1 MPILVFTDLD
11 GSLME
16 RETYSMEPARLAL
29 QTLQSREIPV
39 IINSSKTA
47 QEIQAVQK
55 KLGLSEA
62 FVSENG
68 ASLYLPKADEIRE
81 FGQPRE
87 TWLGAVHQ
95 LRAKEKYLFTGFY
108 DWSAREISKL
118 TGLSQE
124 QAKLSKIRQYSEPIL
139 WGDSVDARAKFE
151 RRIAQLGLRLLEGGR
166 FLSIQSHF
174 DKSNAMNW
182 MIQQQPAPPKSQP
195 LITVAL
201 GDSPNDEAM
210 LNSADIAVVIKS
222 AKSDRIRLNG
232 PNKVI
237 RTKHPGPVGWQ
248 DAMIEILKLYD
259 SGLLRSMGNYSS
271 Q

>member
-1 MPILVFTDLD
+1 MSILVFTDLD

-16 RETYSMEPARLAL
+16 HETYSIEPARPVL

-39 IINSSKTA
+39 VINSSKTA
-47 QEIQAVQK
+47 KEIHAVQK
-55 KLGLSEA
+55 QLGLDEA
-62 FVSENG
+62 FVCENG
-68 ASLYLPKADEIRE
+68 ALLSLPKSNEIRE
-81 FGQPRE
+81 FGQARE
-87 TWLGAVHQ
+87 TWLEAVHH
-95 LRAKEKYLFTGFY
+95 LRAQEKYLFTGFY
-108 DWSAREISKL
+108 DWSVREISEL

-124 QAKLSKIRQYSEPIL
+124 QATLSKIRQYSEPIL
-139 WGDSVDARAKFE
+139 WRDSVGARAKFE
-151 RRIAQLGLRLLEGGR
+151 QQIAQLGLRLLEGGR

-182 MIQQQPAPPKSQP
+182 MIQQQPAPPTSDP

-222 AKSDRIRLNG
+222 AKSERISING

-237 RTKHPGPVGWQ
+237 KTKRPGPAGWQ
-248 DAMIEILKLYD
+248 DAMTEILNLYD
-259 SGLLRSMGNYSS
+259 SGLLKGMGNHSAP
-271 Q
+271 